1 MTLNTPF
8 APAAERNAWPIFGV
22 LSRELPEQGSVLEIG
37 TGTAQQAV
45 VFASEL
51 TGIQWQ
57 PSDVAANLEGIRQR
71 LQTEQL
77 ANIADPIELDVLR
90 APQQIGRFDHAYS
103 SNTAHIMSEEGV
115 QGMFQLLGRAL
126 RHRGLFCLYGPFRV
140 GAQFT
145 TDSNARFDA
154 MLRGQ
159 DPSMGIRDL
168 EALDKLARAE
178 GMRRL
183 RQYALPSNNLLVIW
197 RMERGRQH

>member
-1 MTLNTPF
+1 MTFDTPF
-8 APAAERNAWPIFGV
+8 AAAAERNAWPIFGV

-51 TGIQWQ
+51 PGIHWQ
-57 PSDVAANLEGIRQR
+57 PSDVAANLDGISAR
-71 LQTEQL
+71 LQAEQRP
-77 ANIADPIELDVLR
+77 NIADPVELDVLR
-90 APQQIGRFDHAYS
+90 APQQIGQFDHAYS

-115 QGMFQLLGRAL
+115 EAMFQLLGRAL
-126 RHRGLFCLYGPFRV
+126 KCGGLFCLYGPFRV
-140 GAQFT
+140 GGQFT

-159 DPSMGIRDL
+159 DASMGLRDL
-168 EALDKLARAE
+168 ETLDKLAMAA

-183 RQYALPSNNLLVIW
+183 RLYALPSNNLLVIW
-197 RMERGRQH
+197 RMEKG